1 MTSRVARRPPA
12 AIAQRDH
19 RQRQAHYVPPDI
31 TVRAA
36 PTTSANAALPR
47 AAIVLLNRP
56 LSMEQSVPPDITVSA
71 APMANKPVERG
82 PTRRALALR
91 RQTPVRIAASGP
103 FRPPLAPHQ
112 SAHARHARRI
122 QIRRRRARP
131 QLAALAT
138 RAQQAATEA
147 RAHCA
152 NLDSTNKAP
161 AVRAASRAQ
170 AEKPRRLAPLHRAN
184 ARCNAVLARSGLM
197 VVRASCV
204 PMESTRINPGRRHA
218 PTAPQTPRQTREVQ
232 LPPIAN
238 ATKDTLAQMGPAARH
253 VAGAPSR
260 R

>member
-1 MTSRVARRPPA
+1 MTSRVAQPPSGA
-12 AIAQRDH
+12 FAQRER
-19 RQRQAHYVPPDI
+19 RQRQAHDVPPDI
-31 TVRAA
+31 SVSAA
-36 PTTSANAALPR
+36 PTTSANAAPQP

-71 APMANKPVERG
+71 APMANKPVERE
-82 PTRRALALR
+82 PSRRALALR
-91 RQTPVRIAASGP
+91 RQTPVRIANLGHS
-103 FRPPLAPHQ
+103 RPPLAPHQ

-122 QIRRRRARP
+122 QIRRHRARP

-138 RAQQAATEA
+138 RAQQAATGA

-152 NLDSTNKAP
+152 NLEGTNKAP

-184 ARCNAVLARSGLM
+184 ARCNAVLAHLAPM
-197 VVRASCV
+197 VARASCV
-204 PMESTRINPGRRHA
+204 PMESTRTNPGRRHA
-218 PTAPQTPRQTREVQ
+218 PTALQNPRQPPEVL

-238 ATKDTLAQMGPAARH
+238 ATKDTLAQMEPAALC

-260 R
+260 S